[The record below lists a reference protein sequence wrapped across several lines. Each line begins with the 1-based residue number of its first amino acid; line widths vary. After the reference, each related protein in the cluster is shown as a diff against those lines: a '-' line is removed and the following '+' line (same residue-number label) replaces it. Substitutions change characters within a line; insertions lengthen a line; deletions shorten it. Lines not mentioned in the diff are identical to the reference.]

1 MKKLTPF
8 RFLFTLLALGIL
20 VFSCKSVA
28 VLPTKEP
35 VKKVDLKLLAK
46 EIDKASTQIKTFRA
60 RVKAEYKDGKQQ
72 HQININLRMESD
84 KSLWMSASILVPIAK
99 LLITPNR
106 VGFYE
111 KFQKTYYDGNLN
123 FINEQLGTAFSFS
136 DLQNVMLGNPITDMT
151 SVEFD
156 RIDHPQYYV
165 LVPETE
171 NNQFRPTY
179 FFDPINFRLKEQ
191 RFIVPG
197 SSQSLSIKYPKYQ
210 KREGKMLPKEIE
222 ISVFDGSNLV
232 QIRLDFIR
240 TDFPKNL
247 TLPFTIPQGYKKLSL

>member
-1 MKKLTPF
+1 MKKNISL
-8 RFLFTLLALGIL
+8 RSLFTLFIIG
-20 VFSCKSVA
+20 VFVLSCKSVA

-35 VKKVDLKLLAK
+35 LAKVDVKLLGK
-46 EIDKASTQIKTFRA
+46 EIDKASTRIKTFRA

-72 HQININLRMESD
+72 HQLSLNLRMESN
-84 KSLWMSASILVPIAK
+84 KTLWLSASILVPIAK
-99 LLITPNR
+99 LLITPTR

-111 KFQKTYYDGNLN
+111 KFQKTYYDGDLS
-123 FINEQLGTAFSFS
+123 FINEQLGTTFSFS
-136 DLQNVMLGNPITDMT
+136 DLQNVLLGNPITDMT
-151 SVEFD
+151 SVGFD

-165 LVPETE
+165 LVPKTE
-171 NNQFRPTY
+171 NDQFRPTY
-179 FFDPINFRLKEQ
+179 FFDPNTFRLKEQ

-197 SSQSLSIKYPKYQ
+197 SSQSLSIKYPKLQ
-210 KREGKMLPKEIE
+210 KMEGKTLPKEIE

-247 TLPFTIPQGYKKLSL
+247 TVPFIIPNGYKKLSL